1 MKEYER
7 SAPVPKMISTA
18 NYWVKL
24 EIAFAGIWDGADPN
38 DTLHTLSEEML
49 SQAGGS
55 KVTQDKIEV
64 EETAEST
71 DATNEYVD
79 DSTGTGSTAAAES
92 TTGGK

>member
-1 MKEYER
+1 
-7 SAPVPKMISTA
+7 
-18 NYWVKL
+18 
-24 EIAFAGIWDGADPN
+24 
-38 DTLHTLSEEML
+38 ML